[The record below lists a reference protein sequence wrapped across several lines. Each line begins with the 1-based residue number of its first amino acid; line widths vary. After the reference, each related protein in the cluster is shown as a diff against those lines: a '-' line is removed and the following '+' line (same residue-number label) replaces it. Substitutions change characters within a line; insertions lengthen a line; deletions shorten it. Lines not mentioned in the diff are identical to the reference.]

1 MVNRMPFDAPSARQL
16 VAYKSASGVTLSQGP
31 SSSLKDAE
39 AAAQPCA
46 RTRMTATPHA
56 AATTLRRPAMQARP
70 VTPAAVTAP
79 RKLPPMRRYE
89 VMSLDASGQI
99 DSSRHV
105 APALPVFEAA
115 FSAFARGT
123 LLATSQGLC
132 AIEDLTP
139 GTQIETVDFGLRRV
153 MWIGSMTI
161 LPEAPVEDPAQNRM
175 TRIMADTF
183 GMGRPMA
190 DVMAGPGAR
199 MLHRPAA
206 LRDPGAAG
214 ARAGQV
220 FVPVADFQDGMG
232 AIRIT
237 PPRPVTVYHLCLDR
251 HATIKVA
258 GLEMESYHPGPGL
271 ERQLGPNLLS
281 LFLALFPHVTNLE
294 DFGPLA
300 RPRATRDTL
309 DSLTAA

>member
-1 MVNRMPFDAPSARQL
+1 MAFDAPSARQL
-16 VAYKSASGVTLSQGP
+16 AAYKSASGVTLAQGP
-31 SSSLKDAE
+31 LP
-39 AAAQPCA
+39 AARDTAASALPCA
-46 RTRMTATPHA
+46 KTRLTAVPPADALPRRLPVLPH
-56 AATTLRRPAMQARP
+56 R
-70 VTPAAVTAP
+70 PAAVADATSP
-79 RKLPPMRRYE
+79 RKMPVMRRYE
-89 VMSLDASGQI
+89 VLSLDAFAQV

-132 AIEDLTP
+132 AIEDLLP
-139 GTQIETVDFGLRRV
+139 GMEIETADFGLRKV

-161 LPEAPVEDPAQNRM
+161 LPDAPVEDPAQTRM
-175 TRIMADTF
+175 TRIMADAF
-183 GMGRPMA
+183 GIGRPMS

-206 LRDPGAAG
+206 LRDVS
-214 ARAGQV
+214 RSGQV
-220 FVPVADFQDGMG
+220 FMPVADFQDGMS
-232 AIRIT
+232 AIQIT

-258 GLEMESYHPGPGL
+258 GLEMESFHPGPGL
-271 ERQLGPNLLS
+271 DRQIGPNMLTLFLS
-281 LFLALFPHVTNLE
+281 LFPHITSLD